1 MNLGVPDGNRPVN
14 AATLARWQEVARVVD
29 LALDLEAADR
39 PELLER
45 TCSGDAA
52 LRGEVERLLAATE
65 RAADFLDQPVAA
77 DAAPL
82 VSWVERRESQT
93 LASGTRFSAY
103 EVTGL
108 LGRGGMATVYL
119 ARDHKHHRTV
129 AVKVFDAGVGA
140 TIGRE
145 WFLREIDIAA
155 GLHHPHIL
163 PLHDSG
169 EVDGRLYY
177 VMPHVEGESL
187 RQRLSREGRIPLASV
202 RRIVQEVAGA
212 LDYAHRQ
219 HVVHRDIKP
228 ENILLQEGQAIVA
241 DFGIARALDPGVVD
255 VGSAETIPALGTP
268 AYMSPEQAT
277 RTTGIDG
284 RADIYALGCVVY
296 EMLAGAPPFTGATV
310 QAILEQHAASPVP
323 SLRGVRPDLPLALE
337 QAVTRALQKAPA
349 DRFAT
354 AGEFVTALDRAASA
368 AAPERS
374 AAQVPRLVF
383 LGVVAA
389 VVLTVTLIL
398 LIWRPSRASRLDPS
412 LVAILPFR
420 IAGSNP
426 ELTWLREGLVDL
438 LAIKL
443 AGDGGLSVAEPRAV
457 LSAWNRAAG
466 SSGQKVTPEAA
477 LAIAR
482 GLGAGRVIDGSVV
495 GPPGHLT
502 LTASLLNTPDGRSTA
517 RASVEGPADSL
528 ATLVDRLTARL
539 LSEEAGVHT
548 SQVASLASTSLP
560 AIRAYLAGRAAFRK
574 GDWDEAFRQFH
585 QATLLDSTFVL
596 AALEV
601 VHASYYAASYGESR
615 EAGRAKRLAQAGRER
630 LGPGDQALLDVW
642 AAPYATAPVLFQRW
656 QTASKEYP
664 DRAEIWYGLGDAYYH
679 DGMFAGLVDP
689 LRLAAGAFQR
699 AWALDSANGTVSVSP
714 EGSPMLT
721 HMVEIAQ
728 VGGDTAS
735 VRRLARLRLDS
746 DSSGSQGWYLRWH
759 QAVTLGDS
767 ARRAFWADSQQME
780 PETFTLIHRFTASAG
795 VATQD
800 YQRAADLMIRQWEV
814 GDPDGAA
821 FARHVVAL
829 NGGRP
834 REATRV
840 LPAVLSTGG
849 VSYGLPI
856 REALYWGGD
865 TNAAVEA
872 ARRLVP
878 LAKGDI
884 APGEASM
891 DQLQSLCALATWSQA
906 RGEYRYA
913 DTAVRRLR
921 TAAVA
926 GLPADDSI
934 AVTQYT
940 TLCAA
945 LLDAVSATELQSI
958 EAPAKLERADSAAR
972 SFIVGQSLAANLVIA
987 RVAEAQGDLHLA
999 LRAVRRRAGRYNMLP
1014 TWYLSSFLREEGRL
1028 AGLTGDTAGAIR
1040 AYQHFLMLR
1049 SDPEPEMRE
1058 GTERVRAELAK
1069 LMRQRGS

>member
-1 MNLGVPDGNRPVN
+1 MQ
-14 AATLARWQEVARVVD
+14 ARWEDVSRLVD
-29 LALDLEAADR
+29 LALDLEAAAR
-39 PELLER
+39 PEFLER
-45 TCSGDAA
+45 TCSADAA
-52 LRGEVERLLAATE
+52 LRAEVERLVAAAV
-65 RAADFLDQPVAA
+65 RAADYLNQPVLN

-82 VSWVERRESQT
+82 MSWVERQESQA
-93 LASGTRFSAY
+93 LAVGTRFGAY
-103 EVTGL
+103 EVKGV

-119 ARDHKHHRTV
+119 AQDHKHHRTV
-129 AVKVFDAGVGA
+129 AVKVFDAEVGA
-140 TIGRE
+140 AIGRE

-155 GLHHPHIL
+155 GLQHPHIL

-169 EVDGRLYY
+169 EIDGRLYY

-187 RQRLSREGRIPLASV
+187 RQRLSREGQIPLASA
-202 RRIVQEVAGA
+202 RRIIQEVAGA

-241 DFGIARALDPGVVD
+241 DFGIARAIDAGVVD
-255 VGSAETIPALGTP
+255 AGATETIPALGTP

-277 RTTGIDG
+277 RTARIDG
-284 RADIYALGCVVY
+284 RTDIYAFGCVLY
-296 EMLAGAPPFTGATV
+296 EMLVGAPPFTGATV
-310 QAILEQHAASPVP
+310 QAILDQHATAPVP
-323 SLRGVRPDLPLALE
+323 SLRALRPDLPLALE

-354 AGEFVTALDRAASA
+354 AGEFAKALDGVASA
-368 AAPERS
+368 AASARPGFRS
-374 AAQVPRLVF
+374 RRRGLL
-383 LGVVAA
+383 LGVAVAA
-389 VVLTVTLIL
+389 VLAAGIGYLMR
-398 LIWRPSRASRLDPS
+398 RPPGAATPNPR

-420 IAGSNP
+420 VSGANP
-426 ELTWLREGLVDL
+426 ELAWLHEGLVDL

-443 AGDGGLSVAEPRAV
+443 SGEGELRAAEPSAI
-457 LSAWNRAAG
+457 LSAWRRVAG
-466 SSGQKVTPEAA
+466 AEGKDIAPVAA
-477 LAIAR
+477 LEVAR
-482 GLGAGRVIDGSVV
+482 RLGAGRVIDGSVV
-495 GPPGHLT
+495 GTPAHLT
-502 LTASLLNTPDGRSTA
+502 VTASLLTTPDGRSTA
-517 RASVEGPADSL
+517 HASVEGPVDSL

-560 AIRAYLAGRAAFRK
+560 ATRAYLAGRAAFRK

-601 VHASYYAASYGESR
+601 VHASYYAASGGESR

-642 AAPYATAPVLFQRW
+642 AAPFATAPVLFQRW

-699 AWALDSANGTVSVSP
+699 AWALDSASGTVSVSP

-728 VGGDTAS
+728 VDGDTAS
-735 VRRLARLRLDS
+735 VRRLVRLRLAADS
-746 DSSGSQGWYLRWH
+746 TSSQGWYLRWH
-759 QAVTLGDS
+759 RAVTLGDS
-767 ARRAFWADSQQME
+767 MRRVFWADSQAMD
-780 PETFTLIHRFTASAG
+780 PETFTLIYRFTASAG

-800 YQRAADLMIRQWEV
+800 YQRAANLMIRQWEV

-821 FARHVVAL
+821 FARHVFAL

-840 LPAVLSTGG
+840 LPAVLSTAG
-849 VSYGLPI
+849 VSFGLPI

-865 TNAAVEA
+865 TSAAVEA
-872 ARRLVP
+872 ARRLAP
-878 LAKGDI
+878 HANGAI
-884 APGEASM
+884 SPGEAGM
-891 DQLQSLCALATWSQA
+891 EQLHSLCALATWRQA
-906 RGEYRYA
+906 RGEYHYA
-913 DTAVRRLR
+913 EAAVRRLR

-940 TLCAA
+940 ALCAA
-945 LLDAVSATELQSI
+945 LLDAVSATELKLP
-958 EAPAKLERADSAAR
+958 EAAAKLERADSAAR

-1014 TWYLSSFLREEGRL
+1014 TWYLSTFLREEGRL
-1028 AGLTGDTAGAIR
+1028 AALTGDTAGAIR
-1040 AYQHFLMLR
+1040 AYQHYLALR
-1049 SDPEPEMRE
+1049 PDPEPEVKPE
-1058 GTERVRAELAK
+1058 VERVGAELAK
-1069 LMRQRGS
+1069 LMRQRGP